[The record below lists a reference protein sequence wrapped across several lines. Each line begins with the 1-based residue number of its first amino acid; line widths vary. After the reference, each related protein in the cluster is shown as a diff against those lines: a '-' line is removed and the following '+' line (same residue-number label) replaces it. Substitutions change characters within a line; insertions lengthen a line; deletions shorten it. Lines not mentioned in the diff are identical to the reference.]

1 MYACIDLGSNSF
13 HLLIAE
19 WQDGKSQ
26 IVERF
31 SHIVQLGEG
40 VALTGEISPA
50 AFTRGIDCL
59 QEFADVMARYPIRQY
74 WALGTNALRLSRN
87 APQFLEQARLLGLDV
102 SVISGVQ
109 EAILVYLGVMSG
121 LPRLEDARLVV
132 DIGGGS
138 TEVIIGVQDTRLV
151 TRSLPIGCV
160 SWRDQYF
167 AKPAHSPSQLV
178 RTLDD
183 AVDAAQAVFESIR
196 EECLQHPW
204 AQAYASS
211 GTAKML
217 AAICQ
222 MRGFPEGQIT
232 LQALL
237 SLRADVLACAADPD
251 ALLPGLKD
259 RRKDLLMP
267 GWAVLVGLMRA
278 HDIEQIQFSPT
289 ALREGMLHFMMQKGP
304 DTAQLDR
311 ASLPQVT
318 QTPL

>member
-50 AFTRGIDCL
+50 AFARGIDCL

-121 LPRLEDARLVV
+121 LPRSEDARLVV

-232 LQALL
+232 LKALL

-278 HDIEQIQFSPT
+278 YDIEQIQFSPT

>member
-121 LPRLEDARLVV
+121 LPRSEDARLVV

-232 LQALL
+232 LKALL

-278 HDIEQIQFSPT
+278 YDIEQIQFSPT

>member
-40 VALTGEISPA
+40 VAITGEISPA
-50 AFTRGIDCL
+50 AFSRGMDCL
-59 QEFADVMARYPIRQY
+59 QEFVDVMSRYPISQY

-87 APQFLEQARLLGLDV
+87 ASEFLEQARLLGLDV

-121 LPRLEDARLVV
+121 LPRSDEVRLVV

-138 TEVIIGVQDTRLV
+138 TEVIIGRQDERLV
-151 TRSLPIGCV
+151 TRSLAIGCV
-160 SWRDQYF
+160 SWRDQHF
-167 AKPAHSPSQLV
+167 AAPAHSPSQLV
-178 RTLDD
+178 SRLDD
-183 AVDAAQAVFESIR
+183 AVDAAQAVFATIR
-196 EECLQHPW
+196 AECLQYPW

-217 AAICQ
+217 AAMCQ

-232 LQALL
+232 LKALEL
-237 SLRADVLACAADPD
+237 LRPDVLACAADPD

-267 GWAVLVGLMRA
+267 GWAVLVGMMRA
-278 HDIEQIQFSPT
+278 YDLEQIQFSPT

-304 DTAQLDR
+304 DTTALDR

-318 QTPL
+318 QTAL

>member
-87 APQFLEQARLLGLDV
+87 APQFLDQARLLGLDV

-121 LPRLEDARLVV
+121 LPRSEDARLVV

-167 AKPAHSPSQLV
+167 AKPAHSPAQLV

-232 LQALL
+232 LKALL

-278 HDIEQIQFSPT
+278 YDIERIQFSPT

>member
-1 MYACIDLGSNSF
+1 M
-13 HLLIAE
+13 
-19 WQDGKSQ
+19 
-26 IVERF
+26 
-31 SHIVQLGEG
+31 
-40 VALTGEISPA
+40 
-50 AFTRGIDCL
+50 
-59 QEFADVMARYPIRQY
+59 
-74 WALGTNALRLSRN
+74 
-87 APQFLEQARLLGLDV
+87 
-102 SVISGVQ
+102 
-109 EAILVYLGVMSG
+109 
-121 LPRLEDARLVV
+121 
-132 DIGGGS
+132 
-138 TEVIIGVQDTRLV
+138 
-151 TRSLPIGCV
+151 
-160 SWRDQYF
+160 
-167 AKPAHSPSQLV
+167 
-178 RTLDD
+178 
-183 AVDAAQAVFESIR
+183 
-196 EECLQHPW
+196 QHPW
-204 AQAYASS
+204 EQAYASS

-237 SLRADVLACAADPD
+237 SLRTDVLACAADPD

-278 HDIEQIQFSPT
+278 YEIEQIQFSPT

>member
-121 LPRLEDARLVV
+121 LPRSEDARLVV

-151 TRSLPIGCV
+151 TRSRPIGCV

-278 HDIEQIQFSPT
+278 YDIEQIQFSPT

>member
-121 LPRLEDARLVV
+121 LPRSEDARLVV